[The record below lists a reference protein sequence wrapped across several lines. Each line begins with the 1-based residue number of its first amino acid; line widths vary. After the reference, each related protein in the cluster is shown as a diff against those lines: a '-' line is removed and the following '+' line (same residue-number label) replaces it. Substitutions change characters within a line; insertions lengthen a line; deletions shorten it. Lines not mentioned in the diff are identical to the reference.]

1 MSVNALYYDKA
12 KIRKGIIMKKL
23 LSVILAMLCVV
34 GMAFSFTSCSEDAKK
49 SDWEKVE
56 EQGYFT
62 CGITVYAPM
71 NYYDKDNN
79 LVGFDTEF
87 AKAVAKKLDVDV
99 KFTVIDWGSKYAELN
114 SGNIDCIWNGFTY
127 GMEGEVSRTEYV
139 DFTYSYLENRQCVIT
154 SKENLE
160 KYTEQGSFKGLKGA
174 AEAGSSGQ
182 SVAETLAGDK
192 ELVTTFD
199 SQSGALL
206 ELKSGTVDF
215 AVIDYQMAVSMV
227 GKGDYDSLSINNAF
241 QPESEV
247 YAIGCRKGS
256 DLTDKI
262 NEAIKE
268 LSEDGTLAKIA
279 EKYGLTNDLIPN
291 IGAKDSDESSE
302 ASK

>member
-1 MSVNALYYDKA
+1 
-12 KIRKGIIMKKL
+12 MKKL
-23 LSVILAMLCVV
+23 LSVVLAMLCVV
-34 GMAFSFTSCSEDAKK
+34 GMAFGFASCEQESKK

-87 AKAVAKKLDVDV
+87 SKAVAKKLDVDV
-99 KFTVIDWGSKYAELN
+99 KFTVIDWGSKYVELE

-127 GMEGEVSRTEYV
+127 GMESDGVSRTEYV
-139 DFTYSYLENRQCVIT
+139 DFTYSYLENRQCIIT
-154 SKENLE
+154 TKDNLE
-160 KYTEQGSFKGLKGA
+160 TLSTKDSFKNKKGA

-182 SVAETLAGDK
+182 GVAEDLAGNK
-192 ELVTTFD
+192 ELITTFD
-199 SQSGALL
+199 SQSAALL

-215 AVIDYQMAVSMV
+215 AVIDYQMAVAMV
-227 GKGDYDSLSINNAF
+227 GTGDYASLSINNAF

-256 DLTDKI
+256 DLTAKI

-268 LSEDGTLAKIA
+268 LSADGTLAKIA

-291 IGAKDSDESSE
+291 IGVKDSDESSSE

>member
-1 MSVNALYYDKA
+1 
-12 KIRKGIIMKKL
+12 MKRF
-23 LSVILAMLCVV
+23 LSVLMAMLCIV
-34 GMAFSFTSCSEDAKK
+34 GMVFSFASCKEEQ

-56 EQGYFT
+56 SQGYFT

-87 AKAVAKKLDVDV
+87 AKEVAKKLGVEV
-99 KFTVIDWGSKYAELN
+99 KFTVIDWGSKYVELD

-127 GMEGEVSRTEYV
+127 GMESDGVSRTEYV

-154 SKENLE
+154 SKANLE
-160 KYTEQGSFKGLKGA
+160 KYATKESFKDVKGA

-182 SVAETLAGDK
+182 GVAETLSGDK
-192 ELVTTFD
+192 EKVVTFD
-199 SQSGALL
+199 SQSAALL
-206 ELKSGTVDF
+206 ELKSGAVDF
-215 AVIDYQMAVSMV
+215 AVIDYQMAVAMV
-227 GKGDYDSLSINNAF
+227 GKGDYSDLTINNAF

-256 DLTDKI
+256 DLTAKI
-262 NEAIKE
+262 NKAIKE

-279 EKYGLTNDLIPN
+279 EKYGLTNDLIAN
-291 IGAKDSDESSE
+291 IGASADTSSE